1 MKNKRRQTSQHISPK
16 FEPNTKSNRS
26 NGMITL
32 FISMALFV
40 TLFFFG
46 YHYYMGIEKS
56 YYHSIEE
63 INWIEKADRLSK
75 NQPTTFLVVGLSFPD
90 GGRIESQQATSWNL
104 ITLNPKTGQGLL
116 SQINAQLEI
125 DNKPLYQWNPRHQTD
140 LLLNKLE
147 IILDQNIDHLTVI
160 YLSETKSLID
170 LFPNITITPQA
181 DYTYN
186 DLHLQKNQ
194 NTLLSG
200 RLALQ
205 YMLNQGEETVSERN
219 QRVNEVLLGIWNEVY
234 GLNHLPHWKTYFDEA
249 SQIVYSSLSWQD
261 YLRLNFGSY
270 QKAIKNLT
278 ILEVDK
284 DNLEELRTKVKE
296 IIN

>member
-1 MKNKRRQTSQHISPK
+1 MKNKRRQTPQHISPSFK
-16 FEPNTKSNRS
+16 PTTQNKRY

-32 FISMALFV
+32 FISMAIIV
-40 TLFFFG
+40 TLFFFS
-46 YHYYMGIEKS
+46 YQYYMRIEKS

-63 INWIEKADRLSK
+63 IDWIEKTERLSK

-116 SQINAQLEI
+116 SQVDAQLEI

-147 IILDQNIDHLTVI
+147 IILDQNIDHLTII
-160 YLSETKSLID
+160 YLSETKGLID

-181 DYTYN
+181 DYTHN
-186 DLHLQKNQ
+186 DLHVQKNQ
-194 NTLLSG
+194 NTLLSS

-205 YMLNQGEETVSERN
+205 YMLNQEEESVSERN

-234 GLNHLPHWKTYFDEA
+234 GLNHLPYWETYFDEA
-249 SQIVYSSLSWQD
+249 SQTIYSSLSWQD

-270 QKAIKNLT
+270 QKAIKNVSV
-278 ILEVDK
+278 LEVNK
-284 DNLEELRTKVKE
+284 DNLEELRTKIKE
-296 IIN
+296 VIN